1 MRLLRQTGKEAGI
14 LGKGVLILVKSE
26 NKIQIEIE
34 MPKKVRQII
43 DALNAQGFEAFA
55 VGGCVRDSLLG
66 KKPKDWDIT
75 TSAKPQQ
82 VKALFAHTIDTGL
95 QHGTVTVMLGREG
108 FEVTT
113 YRIDGEYTDCR
124 HPKEVTFTPNL
135 REDLMRR
142 DFTMNAMAYNA
153 KSGLIDLFGGMEDLK
168 NGVIR
173 CVGDPAS
180 RFCEDALRMLRA
192 VRFAAQLDFEVERAT
207 KDAIMRLAS
216 SLDKI
221 SAERIAAELVQLV
234 ASAHPGRLLDAYAF
248 GITKVI
254 LPEFDLMMETAQ
266 NNPHHCYSVGEHTI
280 HAMRQV
286 GQDKILRLAML
297 FHDMGKPECRTTDE
311 NGIDHFHGHP
321 EKGERIAK
329 QVMRRLKLDND
340 TLRRVG
346 ALVRWHD
353 DNPPLKKEKV
363 RRTVRKVG
371 VAQYPAIFMVK
382 RADILAQSEYKRKE
396 KLDYVDQYEKLYQDI
411 LNQKDCLDIKQL
423 AITGRDVMALG
434 VPQGKQVGEMLNQLL
449 ELTLDDPAKNN
460 RRYLLEQVKKRK

>member
-95 QHGTVTVMLGREG
+95 QHGTVTVMLGRES

-153 KSGLIDLFGGMEDLK
+153 KFGLIDLFGGMEDLK

-192 VRFAAQLDFEVERAT
+192 VRFAAQLDFEVERGT

-216 SLDKI
+216 SLNKI
-221 SAERIAAELVQLV
+221 SAERIAAELVQLA